1 MNELLKNPFG
11 YRQRVEPGFDDYQ
24 YYDRATK
31 SYRKGPTFGQTLQAQ
46 FAYAYDPFYERA
58 KLFFDEKAQLV
69 DESFDPT
76 QMPNY
81 NQYKDFSDTLN
92 LSLIHI

>member
-1 MNELLKNPFG
+1 M
-11 YRQRVEPGFDDYQ
+11 
-24 YYDRATK
+24 
-31 SYRKGPTFGQTLQAQ
+31 QAQ

-92 LSLIHI
+92 KANNEYHYNKITKIYKIHLNEEEY